1 MYKIYFDKLKGIN
14 NEPSRVLHIDLLCN
28 SGYSWCRYI
37 SEISDIYIFL
47 DAVNANQIG
56 NALLSKP
63 THIVLGGG
71 YWGKNTQD
79 ECVEKIKKYIE
90 KNPNTIIFGYWGDGI
105 LNSISNI
112 DTSILDVVFCAFGEA
127 VDKFKELGV
136 EAVFYPHPV
145 DCNLFNKYDINE
157 KYDWCFVGTNYGAK
171 RNIYIEELKKVFPK
185 YIIKG
190 LGFEGDSYS
199 SYEETSIIF
208 SQSKIIININDDE
221 YCSLSKYFSDRL
233 IMGMMCGKLVLTNN
247 QNNLDS
253 VFKIGTD
260 LDTYKDLNELIEKM
274 KYYLN
279 VDYRRKEI
287 GDKAILST
295 SDYSMRKMFPKFFE
309 TALRLKEKKLK
320 K

>member
-1 MYKIYFDKLKGIN
+1 M
-14 NEPSRVLHIDLLCN
+14 
-28 SGYSWCRYI
+28 
-37 SEISDIYIFL
+37 
-47 DAVNANQIG
+47 
-56 NALLSKP
+56 
-63 THIVLGGG
+63 
-71 YWGKNTQD
+71 
-79 ECVEKIKKYIE
+79 
-90 KNPNTIIFGYWGDGI
+90 
-105 LNSISNI
+105 
-112 DTSILDVVFCAFGEA
+112 
-127 VDKFKELGV
+127 
-136 EAVFYPHPV
+136 
-145 DCNLFNKYDINE
+145 FNKYDINE